1 MPLWNSQQMM
11 LSAIFN
17 TATIFA
23 PAASFASMRS
33 DASEEAIPST
43 TVEKKKKSY
52 SESSAIQVA
61 E

>member
-43 TVEKKKKSY
+43 TVEKKKK
-52 SESSAIQVA
+52 VTVNLVL
-61 E
+61 